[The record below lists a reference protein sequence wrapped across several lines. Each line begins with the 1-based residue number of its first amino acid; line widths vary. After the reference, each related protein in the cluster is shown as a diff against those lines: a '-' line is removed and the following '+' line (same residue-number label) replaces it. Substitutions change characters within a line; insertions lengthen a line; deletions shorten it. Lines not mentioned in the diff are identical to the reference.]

1 MHHES
6 YPGQYQPLVKADY
19 VAYWQ
24 RTRTIDVPCRAGITC
39 LKIVRLYECSAVDGL
54 PLDVLIRAQTH
65 LAAQQIVF
73 GVVFSDDPPL
83 PHHYPIHLLWRQ
95 SESAENGTWVA
106 KKPVL

>member
-6 YPGQYQPLVKADY
+6 YPGQYHPLTKADCIE
-19 VAYWQ
+19 YWKH
-24 RTRTIDVPCRAGITC
+24 TRNIDVPCRKGITC

-73 GVVFSDDPPL
+73 GVVFRDQPPL
-83 PHHYPIHLLWRQ
+83 PHHYPIHLLWRKP
-95 SESAENGTWVA
+95 ESPDNGKWIA